1 MGDLSAVLSA
11 ISTVGFPIICCIA
24 MGWYVKYATDKN
36 REEVAVLNREHK
48 AEIAEVTKAISN
60 NTIVMQQLVDTIELK
75 WGGSDGKSHV
85 SDRDS

>member
-1 MGDLSAVLSA
+1 MGDISAVLSA
-11 ISTVGFPIICCIA
+11 ISSVGFPIICCIA

-75 WGGSDGKSHV
+75 WGGSDGKSHMP
-85 SDRDS
+85 DRDS